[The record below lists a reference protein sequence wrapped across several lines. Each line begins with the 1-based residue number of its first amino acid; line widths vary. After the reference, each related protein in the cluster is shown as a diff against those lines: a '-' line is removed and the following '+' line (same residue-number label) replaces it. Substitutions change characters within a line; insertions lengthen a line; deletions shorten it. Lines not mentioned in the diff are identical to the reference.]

1 MAFNFNKL
9 TVKAQE
15 AFQSAIEIAQNYG
28 NQVIE
33 PEHLLASLIQESG
46 GLADTIMKK
55 TGGNTNAI
63 KLKINE
69 SLGITAEGFRCWSW

>member
-15 AFQSAIEIAQNYG
+15 TFQSAIEIAQNYG
-28 NQVIE
+28 NQVVE

-46 GLADTIMKK
+46 GLADTIMIK
-55 TGGNTNAI
+55 TGGNTNFFIAHEPG
-63 KLKINE
+63 KGK
-69 SLGITAEGFRCWSW
+69 GILHTCPPGV